1 MREALGVTE
10 TGATLPPFLRL
21 PRSGE
26 RCPVSG
32 FSRSYSNLL
41 ILGEAPEVESIVV
54 RKPGKVRGIR
64 LVSTE
69 SLLGFIRSQGTHNPA
84 NVRGGDEVN
93 SPARIHPT
101 ELIIKIVAR
110 CTEAP
115 APYDELDEPCL
126 LYRGTPGRLNPFSGG
141 SYARVHDEGRQMLV
155 HHVMWEAAN
164 GTFVP
169 EDLII
174 RHRCDRPDCC
184 RPSHLLTGTTLDNMR
199 DAGRRNRRAYG
210 ERNGSQTHPERVPR
224 GEKHRGAKITEQT
237 AALIKGALH
246 AMGDGYGVATSVAAY
261 YHTTPSTV
269 RNIARGKTWT
279 SVDAITPDPLPP
291 IIARHRSESF
301 PLSRRAVVL
310 TPEAVADIRYRYHAA
325 GDREKVHLKAEL
337 AKDFGV
343 SVPTIRSVLERKTHK
358 EIAPEIPTINER
370 GSGRAV
376 LSDREIQEIRATYD
390 KHLAEHPKGLEA
402 ALARHFRVSIQQI
415 IRIVERESRLEIED
429 DPDAFLPIEELPLK
443 PLNRAGEE
451 HPLARLTD
459 AKVREMHRLT
469 GEGVSRK
476 DLSNRFGI
484 TKENVGTILRGQT
497 WKHIYRE
504 LHSHTDD

>member
-1 MREALGVTE
+1 M
-10 TGATLPPFLRL
+10 
-21 PRSGE
+21 
-26 RCPVSG
+26 
-32 FSRSYSNLL
+32 
-41 ILGEAPEVESIVV
+41 
-54 RKPGKVRGIR
+54 
-64 LVSTE
+64 
-69 SLLGFIRSQGTHNPA
+69 
-84 NVRGGDEVN
+84 N

-115 APYDELDEPCL
+115 APYDELVEPCL
-126 LYRGTPGRLNPFSGG
+126 IYCGNPKRLNPFSSGN
-141 SYARVHDEGRQMLV
+141 YARVHHEGRQMLV

-184 RPSHLLTGTTLDNMR
+184 RPSHLLTGTPLDNMR
-199 DAGRRNRRAYG
+199 DAGLRNRRAYG
-210 ERNGSQTHPERVPR
+210 ERNGSQTHPERIPR

-237 AALIKGALH
+237 AALIKGAVRAL
-246 AMGDGYGVATSVAAY
+246 GNGYGVATSVAAY

-269 RNIARGKTWT
+269 RNIARGKTWA

-291 IIARHRSESF
+291 IIARHTSESV

-310 TPEAVADIRYRYHAA
+310 TPEVVTDIRYRYHAA

-337 AKDFGV
+337 AKEYSV

-358 EIAPEIPTINER
+358 EIAPEIPAINER

-376 LSDREIQEIRATYD
+376 LSDREVQEIRSTYH
-390 KHLAEHPKGLEA
+390 KHKDERPKGLEA

-415 IRIVERESRLEIED
+415 TRIVKRESRFDIED

-443 PLNRAGEE
+443 PLNRSGEE

-459 AKVREMHRLT
+459 DKVREMHRLA

-476 DLSNRFGI
+476 DLARQFEI
-484 TKENVGTILRGQT
+484 TTANVGTILRGGT
-497 WKHIYRE
+497 WKHIYAE
-504 LHSHTDD
+504 LHPSPQ